1 MKTRSYCEMI
11 KFGSFEDRYEY
22 LKLNGRVGD
31 TTFGGHRYVNQE
43 FYHSDPWLSVRDK
56 AIIRDNG
63 CDLGIEGR
71 DIEGSIIVHHIVPI
85 TLDDIIEMRPHVLDL
100 NNLVC
105 VTKRTHDAIHYGDK
119 SLLLQLPP
127 ERFPGDTKLW

>member
-1 MKTRSYCEMI
+1 MTTRSYSGMSKLE
-11 KFGSFEDRYEY
+11 SFEDRYNY

-31 TTFGGHRYVNQE
+31 QTFGGRRYLNQE
-43 FYHSDPWLSVRDK
+43 FYHSDEWLSVRDK
-56 AIIRDNG
+56 VIIRDDG

-71 DIEGSIIVHHIVPI
+71 DIEGPILVHHMIPI
-85 TLDDIIEMRPHVLDL
+85 TDDDIIEMRPHVLDM

-105 VTKRTHDAIHYGDK
+105 VSLQTHNAIHYGDE
-119 SLLLQLPP
+119 SLLLRLPP